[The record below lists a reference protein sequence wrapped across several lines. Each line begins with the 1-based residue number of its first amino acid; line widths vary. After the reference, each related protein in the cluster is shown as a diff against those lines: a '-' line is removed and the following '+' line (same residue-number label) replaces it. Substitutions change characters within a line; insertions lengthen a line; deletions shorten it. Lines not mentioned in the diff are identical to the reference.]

1 MVALPVTLVSVL
13 NFSGNVYLDQR
24 LAFSIYRLSSYFQ
37 IVSFHLSSLGELKN
51 NNKLKRRVDEI
62 EFESNLVLLDVAL
75 CFEGRAIF

>member
-51 NNKLKRRVDEI
+51 NKLKRRVDEI

-75 CFEGRAIF
+75 CFEGRAIS

>member
-51 NNKLKRRVDEI
+51 NKLKRRVDEI